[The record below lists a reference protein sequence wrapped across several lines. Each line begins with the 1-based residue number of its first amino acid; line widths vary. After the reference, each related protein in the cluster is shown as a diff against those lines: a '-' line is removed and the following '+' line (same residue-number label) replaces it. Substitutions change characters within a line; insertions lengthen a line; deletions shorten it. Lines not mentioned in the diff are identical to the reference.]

1 MRKVAIGSAVLAV
14 VGGLVFLA
22 TTFWQAS
29 SSLKNATAR
38 VAQEGLVPFRVIPL
52 DRPLPTGFE
61 SISAPA
67 QFRDATLFQGRFYL
81 CGPPGLFAYDVNGS
95 LVAQYRPGLELP
107 PAPLVAMASGI
118 GSGKSEP
125 QLWIATAGEGLLTFD
140 GRKFLQIRPDDQS
153 SRSLSAILPLSSGR
167 VLLGAGKGGV
177 LVWDGQ
183 SLARYHSALNDLQ
196 VTALAGSEADLWVGT
211 IDRGLFRWH
220 AGQLDHFAEAEGLP
234 DPRILSIVV
243 EGGAAYAGT
252 ALGVAEFRDGRF
264 TRILAGGFF
273 AKALL
278 IKGDSLAVGTLDEGV
293 LDVPLTVPKPRIRD
307 TADESNLDGVERLF
321 TLEGRTYALA
331 RGAYGSAISIAAWT
345 SSTRVSRAP
354 STSKTSTSSASTG
367 LCTRTTAE

>member
-38 VAQEGLVPFRVIPL
+38 VAQEGLVPFRTVPL

-125 QLWIATAGEGLLTFD
+125 QLWIAKAGAGFVTFD
-140 GRKFLQIRPDDQS
+140 GRTVLQVRPVGES
-153 SRSLSAILPLSSGR
+153 PPSPSAVLPL
-167 VLLGAGKGGV
+167 
-177 LVWDGQ
+177 
-183 SLARYHSALNDLQ
+183 
-196 VTALAGSEADLWVGT
+196 
-211 IDRGLFRWH
+211 
-220 AGQLDHFAEAEGLP
+220 
-234 DPRILSIVV
+234 
-243 EGGAAYAGT
+243 
-252 ALGVAEFRDGRF
+252 F
-264 TRILAGGFF
+264 TGCG
-273 AKALL
+273 
-278 IKGDSLAVGTLDEGV
+278 
-293 LDVPLTVPKPRIRD
+293 
-307 TADESNLDGVERLF
+307 
-321 TLEGRTYALA
+321 
-331 RGAYGSAISIAAWT
+331 
-345 SSTRVSRAP
+345 
-354 STSKTSTSSASTG
+354 
-367 LCTRTTAE
+367 